1 MPVRTEV
8 ATRYEEL
15 DGKPAE
21 LTMEVIDAFASE
33 MSTTYGTGSLEY
45 AHALALYARRAR
57 WTGSDLEQGR
67 RTMEQALALVGEDLR
82 PTNQVW
88 WRHLLTLL
96 CNDLGDGE
104 ATIRAAQETS
114 ECARRVGQAEE
125 YLRNYRAIATAARAW
140 REPAGTVLDALR
152 VGWAEMTD
160 AQRGT
165 VVAIL
170 QKLATLC
177 PTLSDADRAALRAV
191 TKDTNG
197 VATAMATLTPTADL
211 EALRAALAELD
222 ALTGLP
228 GVKRQVRRLV
238 AELRIRDARRDAG
251 LPVPESSYHLAFL
264 GPPGTGKT
272 TVARLLG
279 RVFKALGIL
288 PTDRLVETDR
298 SGLVAQYIGQT
309 APMVNAKVDEAL
321 GGVLFIDEA
330 YTLAGAGTNDFG
342 QEAVATLLKRME
354 DDRHRLVVV
363 LAGYRDEM
371 QQLLASNPGLRSR
384 VSTVVDF
391 RSYRTDE
398 LVAIMHAMFDRQG
411 FELSPDASTRAGELC
426 GLLRAAADDRSFGN
440 AREIRNIVEDTV
452 GAQAVRLERDLD
464 AGHPLDRNRLRR
476 IEADDVTWSELGDP
490 SLEPLPAEQARL
502 VAVHEAGHALVRQVG
517 GASPPVLITV
527 VPSSDTLGRTFY
539 AADESPVVVRT
550 DLIAMA
556 AAALGGRA
564 AEEEVYGYP
573 SAGALGDLVKAER
586 VLFDA
591 LRAGL
596 SEDSSDQALAEY
608 VLSGA
613 GTTDPVA
620 MSGQARQE
628 VAQMLAEA
636 WTLARD
642 AVRTHRAPLDALV
655 AVLVERRTVGGHELA
670 ALLPPRP
677 AGPAIVTA

>member
-1 MPVRTEV
+1 MPR
-8 ATRYEEL
+8 
-15 DGKPAE
+15 PA
-21 LTMEVIDAFASE
+21 ASSR
-33 MSTTYGTGSLEY
+33 STPSG
-45 AHALALYARRAR
+45 
-57 WTGSDLEQGR
+57 
-67 RTMEQALALVGEDLR
+67 
-82 PTNQVW
+82 
-88 WRHLLTLL
+88 
-96 CNDLGDGE
+96 
-104 ATIRAAQETS
+104 
-114 ECARRVGQAEE
+114 
-125 YLRNYRAIATAARAW
+125 
-140 REPAGTVLDALR
+140 
-152 VGWAEMTD
+152 
-160 AQRGT
+160 
-165 VVAIL
+165 
-170 QKLATLC
+170 
-177 PTLSDADRAALRAV
+177 AALRAA
-191 TKDTNG
+191 TNDVNG
-197 VATAMATLTPTADL
+197 IATAMASLTPIADL
-211 EALRAALAELD
+211 VALRAALAELD

-238 AELRIRDARRDAG
+238 AELRIRDARREAG

-279 RVFKALGIL
+279 RIFKALGIL

-342 QEAVATLLKRME
+342 HEAVATLLKRME

-371 QQLLASNPGLRSR
+371 QQLLGSNPGLRSR
-384 VSTVVDF
+384 VSTVIDF

-398 LVAIMHAMFDRQG
+398 LVAIMHGMFAQQG
-411 FELSPDASTRAGELC
+411 LVLTPDAAARAADLC

-440 AREIRNIVEDTV
+440 AREVRNIVEDTV

-464 AGHPLDRNRLRR
+464 AGVALDQDRLRH
-476 IEADDVTWSELGDP
+476 IEAGDVTWSELGDP
-490 SLEPLPAEQARL
+490 GLEPLEPGQARL
-502 VAVHEAGHALVRQVG
+502 VAVHEAGHALVRQVA
-517 GASPPVLITV
+517 GASAPLLVTV
-527 VPSSDTLGRTFY
+527 VPSNETLGRTFY
-539 AADESPVVVRT
+539 AADERPVVVRT

-564 AEEEVYGYP
+564 AEEEVYGHP

-586 VLFDA
+586 VLFDV

-613 GTTDPVA
+613 GTADPVA

-636 WTLARD
+636 WTLARE
-642 AVRTHRAPLDALV
+642 AVRTHRASLDALV
-655 AVLVERRTVGGHELA
+655 DVLVERRTLGGDELA
-670 ALLPPRP
+670 SLLPPRP
-677 AGPAIVTA
+677 PAFTAGPS